1 MVGLVVSMLVQLP
14 GVLVDFSKVG
24 HTPDIGYQTRDVRR
38 WEWQFSALVLNTRA
52 AVSAVPRNFR
62 YLVGVDQRPST
73 APAMGLARDFSAQF
87 AYSLDFWWVYLY
99 FLGVIPAA
107 VSVIL
112 GLLSFGVAGAVL
124 VRLWKT

>member
-1 MVGLVVSMLVQLP
+1 
-14 GVLVDFSKVG
+14 
-24 HTPDIGYQTRDVRR
+24 
-38 WEWQFSALVLNTRA
+38 
-52 AVSAVPRNFR
+52 
-62 YLVGVDQRPST
+62 
-73 APAMGLARDFSAQF
+73 MGLARDFSAQF